1 MFICNDAGMAQHAIS
16 SGVDRIFVDLEIHG
30 KLERQGH
37 RDTLI
42 SGHSIHDVENVRA
55 AIGHAELLVRVNP
68 LHPHTHEEVDAV
80 IAAGA
85 DLLMLPMFEKAEEV
99 MYFVDIVQGRAKV
112 ILLVETPSAMKDFR
126 CILRVPG
133 IDEIYVG
140 LNDLHISLKLDFMFE
155 LLADGSVEKMAANC
169 QEVGIPFGFGGI
181 ARMDEGLLPGD
192 LVLAEHLRLKST
204 AVILSRTFHRASTS
218 LDEIHSNLDFAR
230 EVHRLRECET
240 RLAQRD
246 NSEVEADHRRLLQ
259 GVAEITAQIRSQH
272 PR

>member
-55 AIGHAELLVRVNP
+55 AIGQAELLVGLIPYILIRMKKWT
-68 LHPHTHEEVDAV
+68 LSFCWCRFTD
-80 IAAGA
+80 
-85 DLLMLPMFEKAEEV
+85 LPMFEKAEEV

-126 CILRVPG
+126 YILRVPG

-155 LLADGSVEKMAANC
+155 LLADGSVEKMGC
-169 QEVGIPFGFGGI
+169 KLSGGGHPVWF
-181 ARMDEGLLPGD
+181 R
-192 LVLAEHLRLKST
+192 
-204 AVILSRTFHRASTS
+204 
-218 LDEIHSNLDFAR
+218 
-230 EVHRLRECET
+230 
-240 RLAQRD
+240 RD
-246 NSEVEADHRRLLQ
+246 CSD
-259 GVAEITAQIRSQH
+259 G
-272 PR
+272 